1 MFIFTSVSKVVF
13 EDCSFRLN
21 DTFSLRNIN
30 WELLSSEHWVI
41 LGPNGAGKSA
51 LASTLEGDV
60 DLVSGKIHGLPERVE
75 MLSFEKQS
83 ALIESEREKSGDAT
97 LVSEML
103 ASEISSSSSVDGACL
118 DEDYL
123 KSLIDSFRLSNLLTN
138 TFRSLSTGESRKV
151 LIIQALVKQPDII
164 ILDEPFDGL
173 DSASS
178 LTLKGMLDTI
188 CHNTRIVLVL
198 NRIDELPDFINR
210 ALVLESG
217 SITHSLEI
225 DTKDDKLSL
234 VQLMHFKFDDLVLP
248 DTDTDSASKLPTLD
262 ENNPLIRMKNIRIAY
277 GDSVIFCDLDWE
289 VKVGQHWQIIG
300 PNGSGK
306 TSLLNLI
313 TGDHPQ
319 CYSNDI
325 FVFGYKRGQG
335 ESIWQIKRFIGYVS
349 SALQWDYRVSI
360 NLQNV
365 LLSGFYDSIGLY
377 KDASEEQKNI
387 AKQWL
392 SLLGMTKRWDQAFN
406 QLSYGEQRLLLIA
419 RAMVKHPKVLILDEP
434 CVGLDEMN
442 RKLVLALISYICQK
456 SNTSV
461 IYVNHHSED
470 KVDEINFVLDLGE

>member
-1 MFIFTSVSKVVF
+1 VFILHPVSEVVF

-21 DTFSLRNIN
+21 DTFSLRRIN
-30 WELLSSEHWVI
+30 WKLLSSEHWVI
-41 LGPNGAGKSA
+41 LGLNGSGKSA

-60 DLVSGKIHGLPERVE
+60 ELVSGNIQGLPASVE

-83 ALIESEREKSGDAT
+83 ALIEYEREKSGDAT
-97 LVSEML
+97 LVSEI
-103 ASEISSSSSVDGACL
+103 ISSSNVDGAIL

-123 KSLIDSFRLSNLLTN
+123 KVLIDSFHLSNLLTN

-151 LIIQALVKQPDII
+151 LIIQALVRRPDII

-173 DSASS
+173 DTVSS
-178 LTLKGMLDTI
+178 LTLKSMLDKI
-188 CHNTRIVLVL
+188 CHSTRIVLVL
-198 NRIDELPDFINR
+198 NRIDELPGFINR
-210 ALVLESG
+210 ALVLDSG
-217 SITHSLEI
+217 AITQNLKIE
-225 DTKDDKLSL
+225 TKRDKLSL
-234 VQLMHFKFDDLVLP
+234 AQLMHFKFDDLILP
-248 DTDTDSASKLPTLD
+248 NTDSASILPTLD
-262 ENNPLIRMKNIRIAY
+262 EKDPLVRMKNIRVAY
-277 GDSVIFCDLDWE
+277 GDNVIFSELDWE

-300 PNGSGK
+300 PNGCGK

-325 FVFGYKRGQG
+325 FVFGYQRGQG
-335 ESIWQIKRFIGYVS
+335 ESIWQIKQFIGYVS
-349 SALQWDYRVSI
+349 SALQWEYRVGTS
-360 NLQNV
+360 LQNV

-470 KVDEINFVLDLGE
+470 KVDEINLVLDLGE